1 MLQEFEPNV
10 ETADDIE
17 LEVSGQQVVI
27 DSERLDEGE

>member
-17 LEVSGQQVVI
+17 QQASGQQVVI
-27 DSERLDEGE
+27 DSDLDEGE